1 MPYEEKKKVLAFYRF
16 TCSCENCMTMKNL
29 NIEQQDMLRDLWK
42 EIKTKVTS
50 KEQAEAKMR
59 WYCEIFPKV

>member
-1 MPYEEKKKVLAFYRF
+1 
-16 TCSCENCMTMKNL
+16 MTMKNL